1 MTPTQTIL
9 QDQLQRKH
17 EELQQLIVH
26 QQDEL
31 RRVSEQLI
39 MARYGMPIVAIPYT
53 SVPSVPVSSNQS
65 ISDRKAIQHQQ
76 TERQSATHQ
85 LQNAHLLDLN
95 EVQQQ
100 SVATTSQQQHY
111 HMNHLQQHLHY
122 SGHTVDERAG
132 TSTNI
137 TSSPSLLVNA
147 DEMISYMQL
156 TPVSTVHMSHEY
168 SHLLLREDNNSMMQH
183 SGETE
188 CPIETEGS
196 YKMMDHTEADNM
208 FGTDVNNPHSRTQ

>member
-1 MTPTQTIL
+1 MTSTQTIL

-39 MARYGMPIVAIPYT
+39 MARYGMPVVTVPYAP
-53 SVPSVPVSSNQS
+53 VPSVPVTSNQS
-65 ISDRKAIQHQQ
+65 ISDHKAIQHQQ
-76 TERQSATHQ
+76 TEHPTATHQ
-85 LQNAHLLDLN
+85 LQNVHLLDLN
-95 EVQQQ
+95 AEQQHI
-100 SVATTSQQQHY
+100 VATTTQQQHY
-111 HMNHLQQHLHY
+111 HMDHSQQHLQY
-122 SGHTVDERAG
+122 SRHTVDGPG

-168 SHLLLREDNNSMMQH
+168 SHLLLREDNNIMQH
-183 SGETE
+183 SGGTE
-188 CPIETEGS
+188 CPIESEGS
-196 YKMMDHTEADNM
+196 YKMMDHTEADII
-208 FGTDVNNPHSRTQ
+208 FGSDVGNTQSRTQ

>member
-1 MTPTQTIL
+1 MTSTQTIL

-39 MARYGMPIVAIPYT
+39 MARYGMPIVAVPYT
-53 SVPSVPVSSNQS
+53 SVSSVPATSNQS

-76 TERQSATHQ
+76 NERQNAPHQ
-85 LQNAHLLDLN
+85 VQNAHLLDLN
-95 EVQQQ
+95 AEQQHQ
-100 SVATTSQQQHY
+100 IVTTTSQQSHY
-111 HMNHLQQHLHY
+111 HMDHSQQHLQY
-122 SGHTVDERAG
+122 SGHTVDGAG
-132 TSTNI
+132 TSTEI

-147 DEMISYMQL
+147 DEMISYIQL

-168 SHLLLREDNNSMMQH
+168 SHLILREENNSMMQH
-183 SGETE
+183 SGGID

-196 YKMMDHTEADNM
+196 YKMMDHTEADIM
-208 FGTDVNNPHSRTQ
+208 FETEGNNTQSRAQ